1 VDFHKNELVQAL
13 RDHGENDK
21 ANQAEQ
27 QLPDH
32 VDKDQHQDL
41 LDRLGIDDN
50 LLGKLPGGIGDKLKG
65 IL

>member
-1 VDFHKNELVQAL
+1 MDLDKNELVQAL

-21 ANQAEQ
+21 ADQAEQ

-32 VDKDQHQDL
+32 VDTDQHQDL

-50 LLGKLPGGIGDKLKG
+50 LLNRLPGGIGDKLKG
-65 IL
+65 LF